1 MGAGVRERER
11 VAALDGLRG
20 FALIAVL
27 AYHVAPGV
35 FPAGFLGVDIF
46 FVLSGFLLTTLL
58 LGEQELTGSID
69 RAAYALR
76 RVRRIAPA
84 LLALRAALVVVVPI
98 AAPADAHRLPGD
110 IASSLLGV
118 TNWHLIR
125 DGSSY
130 FSAFGRPSFV
140 RHLWS
145 IAIEIQFYVLCPF
158 LVGWLA
164 RRRPKVA
171 AWSLVA
177 GIAGSSILM
186 GLLYNASDPSR
197 TYYGTDTR
205 IHALLIGCLI
215 AVLLGRPSFWR

>member
-1 MGAGVRERER
+1 MSGAVRERER
-11 VAALDGLRG
+11 IASLDGLRG
-20 FALIAVL
+20 LALVAVL
-27 AYHVAPGV
+27 AYHAVPGLAPG
-35 FPAGFLGVDIF
+35 GYLGVDIF

-58 LGEQELTGSID
+58 LGEHEFTGAID
-69 RAAYALR
+69 RMAYAVR

-84 LLALRAALVVVVPI
+84 LLVLLAALVVIVPI

-110 IASSLLGV
+110 IVSSLLG
-118 TNWHLIR
+118 LIG

-130 FSAFGRPSFV
+130 FAQVGRPSFV

-145 IAIEIQFYVLCPF
+145 IAVEIQFYVLCPF

-177 GIAGSSILM
+177 GIAASATLM
-186 GLLYNASDPSR
+186 GVLFNPADPSR
-197 TYYGTDTR
+197 AYYGTDTR
-205 IHALLIGCLI
+205 IHALLIGCLV
-215 AVLLGRPSFWR
+215 AVLVPHLPFSRWI